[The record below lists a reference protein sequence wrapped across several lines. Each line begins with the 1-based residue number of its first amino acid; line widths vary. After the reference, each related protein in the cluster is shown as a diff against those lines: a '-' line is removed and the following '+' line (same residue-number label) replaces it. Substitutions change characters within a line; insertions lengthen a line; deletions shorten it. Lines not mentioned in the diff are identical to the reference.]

1 MKPKFNLI
9 ILSMMIPLLMTSCN
23 TVKKHNSNASI
34 IVQMYEKWE
43 GKWVQNMRFEQM
55 VYYYKGDSIVK
66 QEVWQEILSSPQKL
80 HIRFNGFESGSGMLF
95 ANDSIFSFKD
105 FQVVKEGKMVHHLL
119 LLGFDLYNQDPAI
132 TESKLAE
139 LGFDINKSHLIK
151 EEGREILVVG
161 TEEEGDYTSSQF
173 WIDKEN
179 LYLTRVISNRDNS
192 ISDVIF
198 GNYTTIEEYPVATE
212 MTFKVNGQISMV
224 EKYFNISFPKEL
236 DLGLFDS
243 KRFREAIW

>member
-1 MKPKFNLI
+1 MLNKLI
-9 ILSMMIPLLMTSCN
+9 ITFISIMILLVGVFATTQCSN
-23 TVKKHNSNASI
+23 NSTSI
-34 IVQMYEKWE
+34 IQKMHLKWE

-95 ANDSIFSFKD
+95 ANDSIFSYKD

-132 TESKLAE
+132 TESKLIE
-139 LGFDINKSHLIK
+139 LGFDIKKSHLIK

-161 TEEEGDYTSSQF
+161 TEEEGDYTSFQF

-179 LYLTRVISNRDNS
+179 LYLTRVISNRDYS

-198 GNYTTIEEYPVATE
+198 GNYITIEEYPVATE
-212 MTFKVNGQISMV
+212 ITFKVNGEIAMV

-243 KRFREAIW
+243 KRFREAVW